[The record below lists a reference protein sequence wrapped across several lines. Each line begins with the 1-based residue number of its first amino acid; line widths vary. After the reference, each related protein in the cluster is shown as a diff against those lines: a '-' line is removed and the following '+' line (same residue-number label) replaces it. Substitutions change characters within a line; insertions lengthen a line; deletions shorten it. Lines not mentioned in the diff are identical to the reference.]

1 VARVASALAALTLV
15 VLAAVAAGCAGDDEP
30 LVAESEL
37 PRLVLQPG
45 DLEQDWVRFD
55 EGRQLRADAPPG
67 VRSDPARFDRQG
79 GWKARYRRP
88 GSPATDGPLVVESR
102 ADLFADVSGAER
114 DFDAAVDDLERA
126 ALASQP
132 VETVELGDEARLL
145 RTGGSEPGQLAVVT
159 IVWRDQNLVAAV
171 TANGFTGRLAPSHVT
186 ALAEKQQRRIESA
199 VE

>member
-1 VARVASALAALTLV
+1 VLV
-15 VLAAVAAGCAGDDEP
+15 AVAPGCTGDDDEP

-45 DLEQDWVRFD
+45 DLEERWVRFD

-67 VRSDPARFDRQG
+67 VRADPARFDRRG

-88 GSPATDGPLVVESR
+88 GSPATQGPLVVESR

-126 ALASQP
+126 ALESQP

-159 IVWRDQNLVAAV
+159 IVWRERNLVATV
-171 TANGFTGRLAPSHVT
+171 TANGFTGKLAPSDVT
-186 ALAEKQQRRIESA
+186 ALAQKQQQRIESA
-199 VE
+199 VR